1 MKLQATVNSLLTIDS
16 MLADHNTLEETLRQS
31 GKTTTIA
38 VYGVWALAFH
48 ETHYPEIAIINKDVT
63 ACHLL
68 GKKMEGF
75 MNQPPKFIKD
85 YFRHRTNGFNAQ
97 LFVSISKAVE
107 YFTESD
113 KISESN
119 PALVIIDN
127 MEYIEDINNVEDLKA
142 LTNLNVHLV
151 MASDPNDPD
160 QVPALMESFRKDPE
174 LIYNPYE
181 INNSI
186 LRDFH
191 TAVAIHN
198 FKDTNAIAYI
208 TVHTRRLRTNE
219 EIANMVHSFG
229 EYFNNTDAYIV
240 RSVWCKHVN
249 DKFVQHCKLNG
260 IDITAEGFD
269 PFITD
274 ETDIDGI
281 KPNTLDD
288 DVNHAQ
294 ADYKSND
301 SDSSVLNSFPYIH
314 EEPVST
320 DAQVSSR
327 THSDMTNAVVSPN
340 MSSAFSSPSIN
351 QLKEKMDHEGT
362 YSVTDALSGNALKP
376 RKH

>member
-85 YFRHRTNGFNAQ
+85 YFRHRTNEFNAQ

-174 LIYNPYE
+174 LIYNPYK
-181 INNSI
+181 INNTT
-186 LRDFH
+186 LRDFY
-191 TAVAIHN
+191 TAVAIHD
-198 FKDTNAIAYI
+198 FKNTNAIAYI

-219 EIANMVHSFG
+219 EIAAMVHDIG
-229 EYFNNTDAYIV
+229 ETTDGNIV

-249 DKFVQHCKLNG
+249 DKIVRFCKING
-260 IDITAEGFD
+260 IDLTAEGYD

-274 ETDIDGI
+274 TAKTVDGKEIENIIGDAGQLPETQRSNESDG
-281 KPNTLDD
+281 K
-288 DVNHAQ
+288 
-294 ADYKSND
+294 
-301 SDSSVLNSFPYIH
+301 
-314 EEPVST
+314 EPASLV
-320 DAQVSSR
+320 D
-327 THSDMTNAVVSPN
+327 
-340 MSSAFSSPSIN
+340 
-351 QLKEKMDHEGT
+351 QLKEKMDTEGT
-362 YSVTDALSGNALKP
+362 YRVDVLTGTPVLVKP
-376 RKH
+376 EKKLVKDELTGEQMYI